1 MMMKKILV
9 YVGFGLLFVSP
20 LCLATEEEMK
30 NTLVQII
37 QQLEAIKPLIN
48 QAEKEQPKDT
58 RIKVQFNAYTD
69 SEGTQHPGLNQ
80 DIESIQQS
88 LIAIVNQ
95 QGLDELNIEPVN
107 NDFTG

>member
-1 MMMKKILV
+1 MKKILALV
-9 YVGFGLLFVSP
+9 SIGLLCISP

-48 QAEKEQPKDT
+48 QAEKEQPSDT
-58 RIKVQFNAYTD
+58 RVKVQFNAYTD
-69 SEGTQHPGLNQ
+69 SEGRQHPGLNQ
-80 DIESIQQS
+80 DIDSMQQS

-95 QGLDELNIEPVN
+95 QGLDELSIESLN